1 MDKVCRDCGE
11 TKPIAEFFKSPR
23 NAGGYAPRCKPCYMI
38 QQAGYRKK
46 PPREETPPGTKRC
59 WMCKTIKPSADFS
72 ANKDFHDG
80 LNRGCRACTNARSAT
95 YDLANRESLNAKQ
108 LARYYADP
116 LRYADY
122 GLKKRFGL
130 PMGSY
135 DRMLAEQGNC
145 CAICGATEPGGRTKR
160 FHVDHCHATGRV
172 RSLLCE
178 NCNNG
183 LGRFRDK
190 PHLLRAAADYLE
202 KHHK

>member
-122 GLKKRFGL
+122 GLKKRLGL

-135 DRMLAEQGNC
+135 DKMLAMTGNT
-145 CAICGATEPGGRTKR
+145 AAYMQYSY
-160 FHVDHCHATGRV
+160 ARV
-172 RSLLCE
+172 RSIFAKS
-178 NCNNG
+178 G
-183 LGRFRDK
+183 LDESAIRN
-190 PHLLRAAADYLE
+190 PQSEIHNVWHLWSSGLV
-202 KHHK
+202 